1 MKRTILAAVAIAVM
15 ASTASMALADG
26 FGPRVTKKQA
36 AAAKAAARPASYG
49 QTGDITLGS
58 SGLKLLV
65 PATYYYLPGPEAR
78 AYLQRIGAPAPAGEV
93 LGMVAPANL
102 RSIDPGFWGAVIST
116 NPLGHVAE
124 ERADRLTAADFV
136 DEVRGARP
144 ATARLEG
151 FAAAPGYDRTRHAAS
166 WTERTAG
173 AAGARTLRTE
183 QRLLGRNSVVGV
195 TIDSRA
201 DQQASVAAAG
211 GEISRMIS
219 FPAGQTYGDYAPA
232 SDQAPIYDLPSL
244 LTLKPKPTTTT
255 VAAEPP
261 PPEPTPAPPVTP
273 AATTPA
279 TPEKGIPAQSN
290 GLQRIDTASTGATPP
305 ANAPNITAAQ
315 VQQWLPWIGG
325 GLILLA
331 IVPWLAGLARSG
343 GGGGARLSDGGSIL
357 RRRRRAPNP
366 QVDGGGDP
374 NITPV
379 EPPPPQ

>member
-1 MKRTILAAVAIAVM
+1 MRRTILAALAVALA
-15 ASTASMALADG
+15 AGTASMALADG

-49 QTGDITLGS
+49 QTGDITLGA
-58 SGLKLLV
+58 SGLKLFV
-65 PATYYYLPGPEAR
+65 PATYYFLPGPEAR

-124 ERADRLTAADFV
+124 ERADRLAAADFI

-144 ATARLEG
+144 ATGARLEA
-151 FAAAPGYDRTRHAAS
+151 FTSVPSYDRSRHAAS

-173 AAGARTLRTE
+173 AATARTIRSE
-183 QRLLGRNSVVGV
+183 QRLLGRNSVVGI
-195 TIDSRA
+195 TIDARA
-201 DQQASVAAAG
+201 DQQASVAAAA
-211 GEISRMIS
+211 GEVSRMIS
-219 FPAGQTYGDYAPA
+219 FPAGQTYADYVPA

-244 LTLKPKPTTTT
+244 LTLKPKPVSTT
-255 VAAEPP
+255 VAAA
-261 PPEPTPAPPVTP
+261 PEPAPEPAPTVAP
-273 AATTPA
+273 ATTTA

-290 GLQRIDTASTGATPP
+290 GLQRIDTAATGTTPP

-331 IVPWLAGLARSG
+331 VVPWLAGLARQG
-343 GGGGARLSDGGSIL
+343 GGGRLSEGGSIL
-357 RRRRRAPNP
+357 RRRRRAPDP

-374 NITPV
+374 NITPA